1 MPEDNRGDE
10 RICSFLFFT
19 AGRIIKLLLIM
30 NTKQTR
36 ALLILTCLLA
46 TMIISAILY
55 RFHSLKPLEVG
66 STEADLV
73 ETAPIDHTQSVGGTS
88 IANPQPAT
96 PQTPP
101 SDPESTTPEST
112 TPLPIDQETAP
123 KQAAIRSSVP
133 KEYPYYA
140 LLLPNDPYAQ
150 SSWAL
155 QTTQAPAAWNQTTGS
170 PVVVAIIDSGYA
182 LNHED
187 LKQQWH
193 KNLGETGTTQSGD
206 RCWTGTPKDKSSNS
220 CDDDDNGY
228 EDDVTGW
235 NFVASTNN
243 PQAGQFNPSGAAVS
257 HGTETAGL
265 AGATS
270 NNSLGI
276 ASFNWNTRLMP
287 LQALNDDGAGYT
299 SDVVAAVYY
308 AVDNGA
314 QVINMSLGGSQPDPA
329 MQTAIDY
336 AYDHNV
342 VVVAAAGNCG
352 TGQELGCDPSKP
364 GAMSYPA
371 LSKHVIAVGA
381 TDSSNQ
387 RASFSSYGLGLDVVA
402 PGAGTIVSPMWQP
415 NNQTSSYAGSLYGTS
430 FATPFVTSLVALIK
444 SIRPATPV
452 NDITALVDGSA
463 QKVTGMT
470 GKMYTPQYGH
480 GLINSNSAVTIAS
493 ALGTPSA
500 PPTLRQTGNAI
511 SEHNFSPSS
520 SMASGCEVDSNTY
533 CTAWLYNEST
543 GYDRY
548 MPYTKANTDG
558 DVGWLWTG
566 DILQSDLWSV
576 RAVQGT
582 HISATPYLL
591 FSK

>member
-1 MPEDNRGDE
+1 
-10 RICSFLFFT
+10 
-19 AGRIIKLLLIM
+19 M

-36 ALLILTCLLA
+36 TLLILTCLLA
-46 TMIISAILY
+46 TLIIGAILY
-55 RFHSLKPLEVG
+55 RLYSLKPFEVS
-66 STEADLV
+66 STDTKLIQ
-73 ETAPIDHTQSVGGTS
+73 TAPIDHTQSVGGTP
-88 IANPQPAT
+88 ATNPQPAT
-96 PQTPP
+96 PTP
-101 SDPESTTPEST
+101 TPEST
-112 TPLPIDQETAP
+112 PVASEPTTPLPVDEEAAP
-123 KQAAIRSSVP
+123 KQAVVRESVA

-155 QTTQAPAAWNQTTGS
+155 QTTQAPSAWNQTTGS
-170 PVVVAIIDSGYA
+170 SVLVAVIDSGFA
-182 LNHED
+182 LDHED

-193 KNLGETGTTQSGD
+193 KNPNEIGTTQTGD
-206 RCWTGTPKDKSSNS
+206 RCWTGTPKDKASNG

-228 EDDVTGW
+228 IDDVSGW

-243 PQAGQFNPSGAAVS
+243 PQAGQFNPIGAAVS

-270 NNSLGI
+270 NNGIGI

-299 SDVVAAVYY
+299 SDVIAAIYY

-336 AYDHNV
+336 AYDHDV

-352 TGQELGCDPSKP
+352 TGQELGCDPGKP

-371 LSKHVIAVGA
+371 LSRHVIAVGA
-381 TDSSNQ
+381 TTSSNQ
-387 RASFSSYGLGLDVVA
+387 RASFSSYGPGLDVVA
-402 PGAGTIVSPMWQP
+402 PGAGTIVSPIWQP
-415 NNQTSSYAGSLYGTS
+415 GNQTSNYAGSLYGTS
-430 FATPFVTSLVALIK
+430 FATPFVTSLASLIK
-444 SIRPATPV
+444 SMRPNTSV
-452 NDITALVDGSA
+452 EDITALIDGSA
-463 QKVTGMT
+463 QKIGGMA
-470 GKMYTPQYGH
+470 GKTYTPQYGH
-480 GLINSNSAVTIAS
+480 GLINNNSAITIATS
-493 ALGTPSA
+493 LNISSSTPV
-500 PPTLRQTGNAI
+500 LHQTGNAV
-511 SEHNFSPSS
+511 SEHSFSSNS
-520 SMASGCEVDSNTY
+520 DMASGCEVDANTY
-533 CTAWLYNEST
+533 CTAWLYNETT

-548 MPYTKANTDG
+548 LPYTKANTQG
-558 DVGWLWTG
+558 HAGWLWTG
-566 DILQSDLWSV
+566 DLLQSDLWSV

-582 HISATPYLL
+582 RISPTPYLL

>member
-1 MPEDNRGDE
+1 
-10 RICSFLFFT
+10 
-19 AGRIIKLLLIM
+19 M

-36 ALLILTCLLA
+36 TLLILTCLLA
-46 TMIISAILY
+46 TVIIGAILY
-55 RFHSLKPLEVG
+55 RLHSLKPFEVS
-66 STEADLV
+66 STDTNLV
-73 ETAPIDHTQSVGGTS
+73 ETEPIDHTQSVGGTS
-88 IANPQPAT
+88 TTDSQTAA
-96 PQTPP
+96 PQTP
-101 SDPESTTPEST
+101 TPEST
-112 TPLPIDQETAP
+112 PIAPESVAPLPIDKEAAP
-123 KQAAIRSSVP
+123 KQATIRESVT

-150 SSWAL
+150 SNWAL
-155 QTTQAPAAWNQTTGS
+155 QTTQAPTAWNQTTGS
-170 PVVVAIIDSGYA
+170 SVIVAIIDSGYA

-193 KNLGETGTTQSGD
+193 KNSGETGTTQAGD
-206 RCWTGTPKDKSSNS
+206 RCWTGTSKDKAQND

-243 PQAGQFNPSGAAVS
+243 PQAGQFNPAGAAVS

-270 NNSLGI
+270 NNGLGV
-276 ASFNWNTRLMP
+276 ASFNWGTRLMP

-299 SDVVAAVYY
+299 SDVIAAIYY

-329 MQTAIDY
+329 MQAAIDY

-364 GAMSYPA
+364 SAMSYPA

-381 TDSSNQ
+381 TDSNNQ
-387 RASFSSYGLGLDVVA
+387 RASFSSYGPGLDVVA

-415 NNQTSSYAGSLYGTS
+415 GNQTTSYAGSLYGTS
-430 FATPFVTSLVALIK
+430 FATPFVASLASLIK
-444 SIRPATPV
+444 SMRPATSV
-452 NDITALVDGSA
+452 DDITALIDGSA
-463 QKVTGMT
+463 QKIGGMA
-470 GKMYTPQYGH
+470 GKTYTLQYGH
-480 GLINSNSAVTIAS
+480 GLINNNAALTIATS
-493 ALGTPSA
+493 LNTSLSA
-500 PPTLRQTGNAI
+500 PVLRQTGNAV
-511 SEHNFSPSS
+511 SEHSFSS
-520 SMASGCEVDSNTY
+520 SSNMASGCEVDANTY
-533 CTAWLYNEST
+533 CTAWLYNETT

-548 MPYTKANTDG
+548 LPYTKANTDG
-558 DVGWLWTG
+558 HAGWLWTG
-566 DILQSDLWSV
+566 DLLQSDLWSV

-582 HISATPYLL
+582 HISPTPYLL

>member
-1 MPEDNRGDE
+1 
-10 RICSFLFFT
+10 
-19 AGRIIKLLLIM
+19 M

-36 ALLILTCLLA
+36 SLLILTCLLA
-46 TMIISAILY
+46 TVIIGAILY
-55 RFHSLKPLEVG
+55 RLHSLKPFEV
-66 STEADLV
+66 SATDTDLIQTE
-73 ETAPIDHTQSVGGTS
+73 PIDHTQSVGGTS
-88 IANPQPAT
+88 TTNPQPAT
-96 PQTPP
+96 PQAPT
-101 SDPESTTPEST
+101 PESTPIAPEST
-112 TPLPIDQETAP
+112 TPLPVDKEAAP
-123 KQAAIRSSVP
+123 KQAEIRASTT

-155 QTTQAPAAWNQTTGS
+155 QTTQTPAAWNQTTGS

-187 LKQQWH
+187 LKEQWH
-193 KNLGETGTTQSGD
+193 KNPGEIGTTQVGD
-206 RCWTGTPKDKSSNS
+206 RCWTGTPADKTSNS

-228 EDDVTGW
+228 IDDVTGW
-235 NFVASTNN
+235 NFVSSTNN
-243 PQAGQFNPSGAAVS
+243 PQAGQFNPGGAAVS

-270 NNSLGI
+270 NNGLGI
-276 ASFNWNTRLMP
+276 ASFNWDTRLMP

-299 SDVVAAVYY
+299 SDVIAAVYY

-352 TGQELGCDPSKP
+352 TGGELGCDPSKP

-387 RASFSSYGLGLDVVA
+387 RASFSSYGPGLDVVA
-402 PGAGTIVSPMWQP
+402 PGAGAIVSPMWQP
-415 NNQTSSYAGSLYGTS
+415 HNQTSSYAGSLYGTS

-463 QKVTGMT
+463 QKVAGMT
-470 GKMYTPQYGH
+470 GKIYTPQYGH
-480 GLINSNSAVTIAS
+480 GLINSSSALTIAS
-493 ALGTPSA
+493 SLDTSLSSPI
-500 PPTLRQTGNAI
+500 LHQTGNAI
-511 SEHNFSPSS
+511 SEHSFSPSS
-520 SMASGCEVDSNTY
+520 SMASGCEVNSSTY
-533 CTAWLYNEST
+533 CTTWLYNDRT

-548 MPYTKANTDG
+548 LPYTKANSSG
-558 DVGWLWTG
+558 LVGWSWSG
-566 DILQSDLWSV
+566 DLLQSDLWSV

-582 HISATPYLL
+582 RISTTPYLL